1 MSNIP
6 ACPQCT
12 LENTYPDGEN
22 YICPDCAFEW
32 PMQAAQVQDES
43 DDRIVKDSNGNVLA
57 DGDAVV
63 LIKDLK
69 VKGSSIT
76 LKMGSKV
83 KSIRLVGGDHE
94 VDCKMDAG
102 NFMLKACYLKK
113 YSFNHD
119 RSKKPPT
126 LDGITLE
133 AILLHLEQHY
143 GWEELGRRIAI
154 QCFLKDPSISSSLK
168 FLRKT
173 PWARTKVEQLYL
185 ASFAQ

>member
-1 MSNIP
+1 MSTIP

-12 LENTYPDGEN
+12 LENTYPDGDN
-22 YICPDCAFEW
+22 YVCADCGFEW
-32 PMQAAQVQDES
+32 TAAAAES
-43 DDRIVKDSNGNVLA
+43 SDADDTAVVKDANGNVLA

-76 LKMGSKV
+76 LKMGTKV

-113 YSFNHD
+113 
-119 RSKKPPT
+119 
-126 LDGITLE
+126 
-133 AILLHLEQHY
+133 A
-143 GWEELGRRIAI
+143 
-154 QCFLKDPSISSSLK
+154 
-168 FLRKT
+168 
-173 PWARTKVEQLYL
+173 
-185 ASFAQ
+185 